1 MARYKLNL
9 NVFYLLRMAAGSLSV
24 SADLDIEGSH
34 FSVVQTAHVS
44 LCALMLI
51 QANTE
56 YKWV

>member
-1 MARYKLNL
+1 MNL
-9 NVFYLLRMAAGSLSV
+9 KVFYLLRMAAGSLSV

-56 YKWV
+56 NKWV

>member
-1 MARYKLNL
+1 MNL
-9 NVFYLLRMAAGSLSV
+9 KVFYLLRMAAGSLSV

-34 FSVVQTAHVS
+34 FSVVQTARVS
-44 LCALMLI
+44 LRALMLI